1 MRELP
6 SGMVT
11 FCFIDVEGSTRAF
24 RADPAGYPGALAA
37 HHELVRLAF
46 AAVGGVIVGTE
57 GDGLFA
63 AFGDAAAAVAG
74 CLQAQLDIAGHDWP
88 AGLELR
94 SRMGMHC
101 DQAEQVGDDYVAL
114 GVHQAA
120 RVAAAAHGGQVLCS
134 AAVAEQAGGRLPTAA
149 ELFRLGSFRLKDF
162 DAATSLF
169 ELRHPR
175 LAGPFPLP
183 RAPRVIPGNL
193 RVARTSFVGREAELQ
208 QLTDLVAEH
217 RLVTIL
223 GLGGVGKTRIA
234 YRLAAELTD
243 SFAQGAWVVELAA
256 IGESVLVA
264 DAVARALPLP
274 AGSGQAAAVQAFLA
288 DRELLLILDNCE
300 HVLNGAAEL
309 ADQLLDGAPGVKVL
323 ATSRV
328 PLDVIGEIR
337 FGLEPLSLPPAWAM
351 PQEVLHFDATRLFVE
366 RARAARPG
374 FAVDAGN
381 ARAIT
386 QICRRLDGLPLA
398 LELAGARAAT
408 LAPGDLLGRLEK
420 RLTLL
425 VSNARG
431 LPERHRTLQA
441 TLAWSHDLLSTAEQI
456 LLARLAVF
464 AGRFPLEW
472 AEMVSGFPPLSVR
485 QVPDLLDSL
494 TAKSLVVAAERA
506 GRTDY
511 ELLLTVRE
519 YAADRLA
526 DRGEA
531 AEMERYRADLLIR
544 QLASSDPLFRFTPDT
559 SRYLAGVAAAADD
572 VRAAL
577 AWCLASGDE
586 RRACELI
593 ANVLRWWNV
602 TGRIEELRPFAR
614 AALSTPA
621 EPSFARVMTFYAL
634 LLGLEAAGADTTAE
648 ARRRADEMLALARQ
662 LGDENGIAL
671 ALYCQADF
679 PLADGDYPAA
689 ARLYRQAAAAAR
701 RAGSD
706 SLAAV
711 ILRSEAEASAS
722 GDSARLAASLEP
734 VAADFRQAG
743 DPFGL
748 AQTLVV
754 QAGSELECGAA
765 RAGAAHAAEGLRIAR
780 RYGYAEVGWRHLT
793 LLAWA
798 ATALGHHQQ
807 AARLLGAVEAALD
820 RAGGKV
826 GTGPGNAADRDR
838 VRGLAEGAIG
848 PDRFPSLYA
857 EGRSLPEDDADALAM
872 SLLPADGDPAAC
884 S

>member
-6 SGMVT
+6 SGTVT

-24 RADPAGYPGALAA
+24 RADPAGYPGALAV

-46 AAVGGVIVGTE
+46 AAVGGVIVETE

-94 SRMGMHC
+94 SRMGLHC
-101 DQAEQVGDDYVAL
+101 DQAEQVGDGYVAL

-134 AAVAEQAGGRLPTAA
+134 AAVAEQAGGRLPAGA

-162 DAATSLF
+162 DAPAALL

-175 LAGPFPLP
+175 LAGRFPPP
-183 RAPRVIPGNL
+183 RAPRVVPGNL
-193 RVARTSFVGREAELQ
+193 RVARTSFVGREAELR

-223 GLGGVGKTRIA
+223 GPGGVGKTRIA

-243 SFAQGAWVVELAA
+243 SFAHGAWVVELAA
-256 IGESVLVA
+256 VGESALVA

-274 AGSGQAAAVQAFLA
+274 AASGPAAAVQAFLA
-288 DRELLLILDNCE
+288 DRELLLVLDNCE

-309 ADQLLDGAPGVKVL
+309 ADQLLDAAPGVTVL

-337 FGLEPLSLPPAWAM
+337 FALEPLSLPPAWAA
-351 PQEVLHFDATRLFVE
+351 PREVLHFDATRLFVE

-381 ARAIT
+381 AREIT

-408 LAPGDLLGRLEK
+408 LTPGDLLGRLER
-420 RLTLL
+420 RLPLL

-441 TLAWSHDLLSTAEQI
+441 TLAWSHDLLSPAEQV

-472 AEMVSGFPPLSVR
+472 AELASGFPPLSVP
-485 QVPDLLDSL
+485 QVPELLDRL
-494 TAKSLVVAAERA
+494 AAKSLVVAADRG

-531 AEMERYRADLLIR
+531 SELERRRADLLIR

-586 RRACELI
+586 RRAGELI

-602 TGRIEELRPFAR
+602 TGRIEELCPFAR
-614 AALSTPA
+614 ATLSLPA

-634 LLGLEAAGADTTAE
+634 LLGLEAAGADTAGE
-648 ARRRADEMLALARQ
+648 ARRRADEMLAVARQ

-679 PLADGDYPAA
+679 PLAAGDYPAA
-689 ARLYRQAAAAAR
+689 ARLYRQAVAAAR
-701 RAGSD
+701 RAGSET
-706 SLAAV
+706 LAAV

-722 GDSARLAASLEP
+722 GDSARLAAALQP
-734 VAADFRQAG
+734 VAADFRRAG

-754 QAGSELECGAA
+754 QAAAALECGAA

-780 RYGYAEVGWRHLT
+780 RYGYPEVGWRHLT

-798 ATALGHHQQ
+798 AAALGQHDQ

-820 RAGGKV
+820 RAGGKI
-826 GTGPGNAADRDR
+826 GTGPGNAADRER
-838 VRGLAEGAIG
+838 VRGLAANAIE
-848 PDRFPSLYA
+848 PDRLASLLA
-857 EGRSLPEDDADALAM
+857 AGRGLAEDDADALAT
-872 SLLPADGDPAAC
+872 SLSAEN
-884 S
+884 